1 MRDVWTFPRPPAIEP
16 CARRVRIELGGRL
29 IAESARALEVLE
41 TSHPPT
47 VYVPVAD
54 FSEGVLARSSARS
67 TFCEFK
73 GHATYFDV
81 LGERA
86 AAWGYESPSPGYEA
100 LVGHVA
106 VYPGRMDACFLGDE
120 RVQPQEGD
128 FYGGWVT
135 ADIKGPIKGAPGTRG
150 W

>member
-1 MRDVWTFPRPPAIEP
+1 MRDVWSFPRPPAVQP
-16 CARRVRIELGGRL
+16 CARRVRIELAGRV
-29 IAESARALEVLE
+29 IVHTTSALEVLE

-54 FSEGVLARSSARS
+54 VAEGALTRSAARS
-67 TFCEFK
+67 TWCEFK

-81 LGERA
+81 LGEHA
-86 AAWGYESPSPGYEA
+86 AAWGYEAPSPGYEA
-100 LVGHVA
+100 LLGHVA
-106 VYPGRMDACFLGDE
+106 VYPGRMDACFLDDE
-120 RVQPQEGD
+120 RVEAQPGD

-135 ADIKGPIKGAPGTRG
+135 SDLAGPVKGGPGTLG

>member
-1 MRDVWTFPRPPAIEP
+1 MRDVWSFPRPPAVEP
-16 CARRVRIELGGRL
+16 CHPRVRIELAGRV
-29 IAESARALEVLE
+29 IADSARALEVLE
-41 TSHPPT
+41 TSHPPAI
-47 VYVPVAD
+47 YVPVTD
-54 FSEGVLARSSARS
+54 FAPGVLTRSSARS
-67 TFCEFK
+67 TWCEFK

-86 AAWGYESPSPGYEA
+86 AGWGYESPSPGYEA

-120 RVQPQEGD
+120 RVQPQPGD

-135 ADIKGPIKGAPGTRG
+135 SNIAGPVKGGPGTLG